1 MSTPLPNVTAA
12 KRLIRRGRRRELGGD
27 SEHDGAKQEDPISDG
42 EENSGEEK
50 VFVGIVAESKTLYAK
65 LDKDNNRSWSHSPP
79 DGLET
84 AAESGK
90 TLKYAVL
97 VRKMKPKSGDS
108 TQSLVIDSIVIQ
120 SPYLKR
126 VLGKV
131 FKGYP
136 GIVTD
141 VSRLVISAPFWC
153 FVHRWEDFLDAKDD
167 ESHDQDTKT
176 HMEVLYDIMDAELRD
191 TIQEREDAIRSR
203 AISWDHVWTL
213 FPPRTAVLTSMR
225 DKLMA
230 VEFESGEYMET
241 KRCGWVFKMK
251 CHAID
256 WDGKKTGWA
265 VEEVQIQ
272 KYAGKTS
279 FEDLECRPLKH
290 AVNADQI
297 RAYLIARGKKF
308 QSLADNPY
316 QYYDGIAAYHPETA
330 PNKTLLEPVSG
341 RIFLDAASWNRINP
355 INAVFLRSLDQ
366 ENPRDDEIS
375 DLRRRYAAMSS
386 MVRGRGMDL
395 DTEDMLKATNDPI
408 RGDLS
413 EEELLFA
420 SPLVRGYS
428 LANRKWMK
436 FFVDGVSDISFDTNA
451 FDSLVVEDQQKKLIL
466 SFARSHVN
474 QYASFDDV
482 ISGKGRG
489 IIIMLSGGPGIGKT
503 LTAESVAEEMRVPL
517 YIMSAGDLGTKSHEV
532 EQRLESI
539 LSIVSKWKAVLLLDE
554 CDIFLERRTPHDLER
569 NQIVGVFLRML
580 EYYQGILFMTT
591 NRVQNIDPAFNSRIH
606 LSLHYPDLDMAARA
620 KIWKTFLGKITS
632 YKGETINCAI
642 TDEEID
648 RLSKLNINGRQ
659 IKNAIKMASLLLM
672 QAETIQFEHVHS
684 VLKIQGYSL

>member
-1 MSTPLPNVTAA
+1 MSPPLPSALATGRV
-12 KRLIRRGRRRELGGD
+12 RRGRARENDPDFEDGD
-27 SEHDGAKQEDPISDG
+27 ASQDDPISDG

-65 LDKDNNRSWSHSPP
+65 IDQDNNRSWSHSPP

-136 GIVTD
+136 GIFTD
-141 VSRLVISAPFWC
+141 VSRLVFSAPFWC
-153 FVHRWEDFLDAKDD
+153 FVHRWQGFLDAKND
-167 ESHDQDTKT
+167 ESHDQETKT
-176 HMEVLYDIMDAELRD
+176 HMELLYAIMSAELKD
-191 TIQEREDAIRSR
+191 TIQERDDAIRSR
-203 AISWDHVWTL
+203 VVSWDYVWTL
-213 FPPRTAVLTSMR
+213 FPPHSAVLTSMR
-225 DKLMA
+225 DKLTA
-230 VEFESGEYMET
+230 VQFESGAYTEVQG
-241 KRCGWVFKMK
+241 CGKIYKMK
-251 CHAID
+251 CHVVD
-256 WDGKKTGWA
+256 WDGKKMGWA
-265 VEEVQIQ
+265 VEGVQIR
-272 KYAGKTS
+272 KYDGKVS
-279 FEDLECRPLKH
+279 FEDLECRPLEH
-290 AVNADQI
+290 AANAAKV
-297 RAYLIARGKKF
+297 RAYLIARGRTF
-308 QSLADNPY
+308 QRLASNPY

-355 INAVFLRSLDQ
+355 INAAFLQSLDQ
-366 ENPRDDEIS
+366 ENPRDDGYAEMQRHQAMLNHMFRGKTIS
-375 DLRRRYAAMSS
+375 ADR
-386 MVRGRGMDL
+386 
-395 DTEDMLKATNDPI
+395 ENMLKTTKDSVQ
-408 RGDLS
+408 GDLS

-428 LANRKWMK
+428 LATRKWMK
-436 FFVDGVSDISFDTNA
+436 FFIDSISDISFDTHA
-451 FDSLVVEDQQKKLIL
+451 FDSLVMDEQQKNLIL

-517 YIMSAGDLGTKSHEV
+517 YIMSAGDLGTKSQEV

-554 CDIFLERRTPHDLER
+554 CDIFLEQRTPHDLER

-591 NRVQNIDPAFNSRIH
+591 NRVQQIDPAFNSRIH
-606 LSLHYPDLDMAARA
+606 LSLNYPELDAIARA
-620 KIWKTFLGKITS
+620 RIWKTFLGKIAS
-632 YKGETINCAI
+632 SKGEAINCAI
-642 TDEEID
+642 TEEEID
-648 RLSKLNINGRQ
+648 RLSKLNLNGRQ
-659 IKNAIKMASLLLM
+659 VKNAIKMASLLLM